1 MVQATG
7 RPRGVGRSLQRK
19 RSSETMAPIEAH
31 GLRKVF
37 GTTVALDGIDLRVEE
52 GRILGLI
59 GPNGAGKTTA
69 LNAILGLTS
78 YEGQLT
84 VLGRDPW
91 NARDQLMRDVS
102 FIADV
107 AVLPRWIRVS
117 QLLDYVAGVHPRFDR
132 AKAEAFLAKTTIK
145 RTSKVRQLSKGM
157 VAQLHLALVMAID
170 AKLLVLDEPTLGLD
184 ILYRKQFYDSLLND
198 YFDKTRTIV
207 VTTHQVEEV
216 QDVLTDLMFIDRG
229 KIALECSMEEFESRY
244 LEVMVN
250 PEHVVAA
257 RALKPIHERPVF
269 GRSVLLFDGANREEV
284 AALGEVRRPS
294 IADLFVA
301 VMSREPAAIRETK

>member
-1 MVQATG
+1 MAT
-7 RPRGVGRSLQRK
+7 
-19 RSSETMAPIEAH
+19 IEAR

-37 GTTVALDGIDLRVEE
+37 GTTVALDNIDLRVEE
-52 GRILGLI
+52 GRILGII

-78 YEGQLT
+78 YAGKLR

-91 NARDQLMRDVS
+91 SAREQLMRDVS

-132 AKAEAFLAKTTIK
+132 TKAEGFLAKTTIK
-145 RTSKVRQLSKGM
+145 RRSKVRELSKGM

-198 YFDKTRTIV
+198 YFDRSRTIV

-216 QDVLTDLMFIDRG
+216 QDVLTDLMFINRG
-229 KIALECSMEEFESRY
+229 RIVFDCSMEEFESRY
-244 LEVMVN
+244 VEVMVN
-250 PEHVVAA
+250 PEQIAAA
-257 RALKPIHERPVF
+257 RALKPIHERQVF
-269 GRSVLLFDGANREEV
+269 GRTILMFDRVERG
-284 AALGEVRRPS
+284 
-294 IADLFVA
+294 
-301 VMSREPAAIRETK
+301 

>member
-1 MVQATG
+1 MLSPRSAVLARPQRGNDVMAT
-7 RPRGVGRSLQRK
+7 
-19 RSSETMAPIEAH
+19 IEAR

-37 GTTVALDGIDLRVEE
+37 GTTVALDNVDLRVEE

-78 YEGQLT
+78 YDVQLS

-91 NARDQLMRDVS
+91 NAREELMRDVS

-107 AVLPRWIRVS
+107 AVLPRWIRVT
-117 QLLDYVAGVHPRFDR
+117 QVLDYVAGVHPRFDR
-132 AKAEAFLAKTTIK
+132 AKAESFLARTTIK
-145 RTSKVRQLSKGM
+145 RTSKVRHLSKGM

-198 YFDKTRTIV
+198 YFDRSRTIV
-207 VTTHQVEEV
+207 VTTHQVEEL
-216 QDVLTDLMFIDRG
+216 QHILTDLMFINRG
-229 KIALECSMEEFESRY
+229 RIVLNSSMEELESRY
-244 LEVMVN
+244 AEVMVH
-250 PEHVVAA
+250 PGQVAAA
-257 RALKPIHERPVF
+257 RALKPMYER
-269 GRSVLLFDGANREEV
+269 EV
-284 AALGEVRRPS
+284 
-294 IADLFVA
+294 
-301 VMSREPAAIRETK
+301 

>member
-1 MVQATG
+1 MAT
-7 RPRGVGRSLQRK
+7 
-19 RSSETMAPIEAH
+19 IEAH

-37 GTTVALDGIDLRVEE
+37 GTTVALDNVDLRVEE

-78 YEGQLT
+78 YEGNLT

-91 NARDQLMRDVS
+91 SAREELMRDVS

-117 QLLDYVAGVHPRFDR
+117 QLLDYVAGVHPKFNR
-132 AKAEAFLAKTTIK
+132 AKAESFLARTTIK

-216 QDVLTDLMFIDRG
+216 QDVLTDVMFINRG
-229 KIALECSMEEFESRY
+229 RIVFDCSMEEFESRY

-250 PEHVVAA
+250 PEQIAAA
-257 RALKPIHERPVF
+257 RALKPMHERQVF
-269 GRSVLLFDGANREEV
+269 GRSILLFDRVERQQL
-284 AALGEVRRPS
+284 AALGDVRTPS

-301 VMSREPAAIRETK
+301 VLSNQSGAAQGGTR

>member
-1 MVQATG
+1 MAT
-7 RPRGVGRSLQRK
+7 
-19 RSSETMAPIEAH
+19 IEAR

-37 GTTVALDGIDLRVEE
+37 GTTVAVDSIDLRVEE
-52 GRILGLI
+52 GRILGII

-69 LNAILGLTS
+69 LDAILGLTS

-91 NARDQLMRDVS
+91 NARDELMRDVS

-107 AVLPRWIRVS
+107 AVLPRWIRVT

-132 AKAEAFLAKTTIK
+132 AKAEGFLAKTTIK
-145 RTSKVRQLSKGM
+145 RTSKVRRLSKGM
-157 VAQLHLALVMAID
+157 VAQLHLAIVMAID

-229 KIALECSMEEFESRY
+229 RIALECSMEEFESRY
-244 LEVMVN
+244 LEVMMN
-250 PEHVVAA
+250 PEHVADA
-257 RALKPIHERPVF
+257 RALKPMHERQVF
-269 GRSVLLFDGANREEV
+269 GRSILLFDRVERQQLAT
-284 AALGEVRRPS
+284 LGDVRTPS

-301 VMSREPAAIRETK
+301 VLSNQSGAAQGGAR